1 MMRAATQRPVI
12 VSLVAQHAN
21 EAGALWLRR
30 DEAVRAVDYCLRDL
44 ADVDDRLDAH
54 LQGLRCAG
62 HAGLRACDGLL
73 AAGHPGDLFA
83 PTVLA
88 LENDDAGRLAELLS
102 IAEAMPPMARALA
115 SAFGWVSPQCLKGV
129 VATML
134 SSSSAFA
141 RRVALAS
148 CASHRV
154 APGAALSAAC
164 RDVDRAVRE
173 RAFRTAGEVG
183 AAALLAALA
192 DGLGQGPEEGDGYWA
207 ASSMVM
213 LGDRGDGLE
222 HLAAVCLE
230 PGPRR
235 TRALQLV
242 LPALGLVGA
251 RSLLRRLAVRVGDER
266 LLVLATGWSGDPHYV
281 PWLIAQLGRPQT
293 AALAGEAIVM
303 ITGAMLVLER
313 LTAAPALGD
322 PDAEPAG
329 DSSVTIEP
337 VLAGEAY
344 LPKGDAQKVTAWWTA
359 QRHRFAEPKAYLLGA
374 PAEAAQ
380 CIGVLRSGTQH
391 RRIAAAHRLALLE
404 PGRAMF
410 EWRAPAWRQVRALFP
425 VIA

>member
-1 MMRAATQRPVI
+1 MQPAAASRRVMTG
-12 VSLVAQHAN
+12 LVAQHAD

-30 DEAVRAVDYCLRDL
+30 DEAVRAVDYSLSDL
-44 ADVDDRLDAH
+44 ADIDDRLDAN

-62 HAGLRACDGLL
+62 DAGLRACDSSL
-73 AAGHPGDLFA
+73 ASGHPSDLFA

-88 LENDDAGRLAELLS
+88 LENADAARLDALLA
-102 IAEAMPPMARALA
+102 IAEAAPSMARALI
-115 SAFGWVSPQCLKGV
+115 SAFGWVSPHYLTGV

-134 SSSSAFA
+134 ASSSAFV
-141 RRVALAS
+141 RRVALAA

-154 APGAALSAAC
+154 SPGDVLREACVDAELSVC
-164 RDVDRAVRE
+164 E
-173 RAFRTAGEVG
+173 RAFRTAGELG
-183 AAALLAALA
+183 AAALLPIIAA
-192 DGLGQGPEEGDGYWA
+192 GLGKQSKGGDGFWA
-207 ASSMVM
+207 ASSMVL
-213 LGDRGDGLE
+213 LGDRGDGLD
-222 HLAAVCLE
+222 HLAAICLE
-230 PGPRR
+230 PGAGRA
-235 TRALQLV
+235 RALQLV

-251 RSLLRRLAVRVGDER
+251 RSLLRRLAARVGDER
-266 LLVLATGWSGDPHYV
+266 LLMLATGWSGDPHYV

-337 VLAGEAY
+337 VLEGEAY
-344 LPKGDAQKVTAWWTA
+344 LPKADAQKVTAWWTA

-410 EWRAPAWRQVRALFP
+410 EWRAPAWRQVRALLP